1 MVKYQKL
8 IRIKRILC
16 AMTMDFEESIYKLYL
31 EDEDESNNAATFSI
45 PKSRK
50 KKQFLNF
57 VSRYQF
63 RIFTSDFDV
72 SVQNQ
77 EK

>member
-8 IRIKRILC
+8 IRIKRTLC

-31 EDEDESNNAATFSI
+31 EDEDESNNAAIFSI

-50 KKQFLNF
+50 K
-57 VSRYQF
+57 
-63 RIFTSDFDV
+63 RIF
-72 SVQNQ
+72 
-77 EK
+77 

>member
-1 MVKYQKL
+1 
-8 IRIKRILC
+8 
-16 AMTMDFEESIYKLYL
+16 MTMDFEESIYKLYL